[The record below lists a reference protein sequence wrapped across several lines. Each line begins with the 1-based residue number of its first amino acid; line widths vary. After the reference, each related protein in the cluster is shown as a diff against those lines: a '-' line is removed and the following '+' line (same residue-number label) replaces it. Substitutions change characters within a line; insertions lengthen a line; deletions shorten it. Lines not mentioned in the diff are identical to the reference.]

1 AMRLWAEERKSGSIE
16 MLMTLPVSRATLVT
30 GKFLAAWFC
39 AGLALLLTFPM
50 PLTVNYLGSPDNG
63 AIIAGYLAGWL
74 LSGGYL
80 AIGSCMSALAKN
92 QIIAFAL
99 TVLVCLLF
107 VGAGTP
113 HVQQA
118 LSGWLPQWLLDGIAS
133 LSVLVRF
140 EALGRGVLDVR
151 DLAYFCS
158 LIVAWLVATTIII
171 DLKKAA

>member
-1 AMRLWAEERKSGSIE
+1 IG
-16 MLMTLPVSRATLVT
+16 TL
-30 GKFLAAWFC
+30 LA
-39 AGLALLLTFPM
+39 
-50 PLTVNYLGSPDNG
+50 
-63 AIIAGYLAGWL
+63 
-74 LSGGYL
+74 GGYL

-158 LIVAWLVATTIII
+158 LIVAWLVATTIVI

>member
-1 AMRLWAEERKSGSIE
+1 MRLWAEERKSGSIE

-39 AGLALLLTFPM
+39 AGLALLLTFDAADGELPR
-50 PLTVNYLGSPDNG
+50 
-63 AIIAGYLAGWL
+63 LARQRRDHRRLPGR
-74 LSGGYL
+74 L
-80 AIGSCMSALAKN
+80 AAVRRLPGHRILH
-92 QIIAFAL
+92 
-99 TVLVCLLF
+99 
-107 VGAGTP
+107 VGAGEESDHRLCP
-113 HVQQA
+113 DRSRLPAVRRRRHSHVQQA

-151 DLAYFCS
+151 DLAYFFS